1 MKNILILIIE
11 IIALLLVIPI
21 TIAIVLGVRTLII
34 WGIFSG
40 IIYLFGLSFTWG
52 IWKSFILACILSLIK
67 MFCKLFFSG
76 K

>member
-1 MKNILILIIE
+1 MKDILILIIE

-40 IIYLFGLSFTWG
+40 IIYLFGLSLTWG
-52 IWKSFILACILSLIK
+52 VWKSFILACVFSLIK